1 MALRTT
7 TTDGLSAY
15 DNPNELRNAHGYD
28 VPKGSLVGYEAPKK
42 QPSGKAYNDMDI
54 VVDHKV

>member
-7 TTDGLSAY
+7 TTDGLSGY

-28 VPKGSLVGYEAPKK
+28 VLKGSRVGYEAPKK
-42 QPSGKAYNDMDI
+42 QPSGKACYDMDI
-54 VVDHKV
+54 ITDYKV